1 MRRHAATTRRHDTP
15 PAVPLQFRPAS
26 TTPFQPLAFPMAVRQ
41 SLPALLLAVL
51 ASAWAPAAAQRPVPA
66 PSASGTA
73 SVRVDTTISCRAG
86 DDCPTLTLGAFLTRV
101 LRTSP
106 QARLSRLAE
115 DRAAA
120 ALLGARGQFDP
131 RLVSGYEYKTKDGT
145 DKLNVLRSGLRQ
157 PLNLPLSPVL
167 KADYRRGLGA
177 SVDPSVATSRAG
189 ETSVGVSLSPLE
201 GLFAGK
207 RRTKLDKARLAPR
220 RARARQAEKRNKL
233 LRDATHAFWAWAGA
247 RQKLRIARD
256 LLGLAQRRRAL
267 VTRRARAGEVP
278 AMDSVEAAQITASR
292 RGGVA
297 RARRA
302 ATQKRI
308 ALASFLGPRPG
319 RAPADTFGYAPPPLP
334 TDSLPGAPAAPRLSP
349 ADAGF
354 SDAAGRLPVEGA
366 VDTAL
371 ARRPVLRALSLKRRQ
386 ARIEQDLARGR
397 RWPNLKLE
405 AKAVSYGEGP
415 LNMTDVKVG
424 VQVEQPLF
432 FRNERSRAE
441 KARIEARRVRLKRD
455 LARRTVRAD
464 VESALAALR
473 ASRRRLR
480 AARRSVRLARRLR
493 RAEQRRFDEGQGTL
507 FRLNQR
513 EEALAKA
520 RKRRVEAR
528 VDRLRARATYRW
540 ATGMIGEGRG
550 RL

>member
-1 MRRHAATTRRHDTP
+1 
-15 PAVPLQFRPAS
+15 
-26 TTPFQPLAFPMAVRQ
+26 
-41 SLPALLLAVL
+41 
-51 ASAWAPAAAQRPVPA
+51 
-66 PSASGTA
+66 
-73 SVRVDTTISCRAG
+73 
-86 DDCPTLTLGAFLTRV
+86 
-101 LRTSP
+101 
-106 QARLSRLAE
+106 
-115 DRAAA
+115 
-120 ALLGARGQFDP
+120 
-131 RLVSGYEYKTKDGT
+131 
-145 DKLNVLRSGLRQ
+145 
-157 PLNLPLSPVL
+157 
-167 KADYRRGLGA
+167 
-177 SVDPSVATSRAG
+177 VATSRAG

-278 AMDSVEAAQITASR
+278 AMDSVEAARITASR
-292 RGGVA
+292 RGAVA

-308 ALASFLGPRPG
+308 ALAPFLGARPG
-319 RAPADTFGYAPPPLP
+319 RAPADTFGYDPPPLP
-334 TDSLPGAPAAPRLSP
+334 ADSSPGVPAPPGSP
-349 ADAGF
+349 ADAGS

-540 ATGMIGEGRG
+540 ATGMIGRGRG

>member
-1 MRRHAATTRRHDTP
+1 MPLRHAPTTRR
-15 PAVPLQFRPAS
+15 PAVLLQVGPTS
-26 TTPFQPLAFPMAVRQ
+26 TNPFQPPAFPMAARQ
-41 SLPALLLAVL
+41 SLSALLLAVL
-51 ASAWAPAAAQRPVPA
+51 ASIWAPVAAQRPAPA

-73 SVRVDTTISCRAG
+73 PARIDTTSSCRTG
-86 DDCPTLTLGAFLTRV
+86 DDCPTLTLETFLTRV

-292 RGGVA
+292 RGAVA

-308 ALASFLGPRPG
+308 ALAPFLGARPG

-334 TDSLPGAPAAPRLSP
+334 ADSSPGVPAPPGSP
-349 ADAGF
+349 ADAGS

-540 ATGMIGEGRG
+540 ATGMIGRGRG